1 MKATIRDTTIS
12 LEKKNHIWFPQGG
25 QDLELVHVSDTHKR
39 VYAKGKVYNI
49 TVLNPATADGEIEL
63 LLNQKRVNVNVS
75 SPLDELLK
83 SMGLDNALEVK
94 VTNLSSPMPG
104 LVIKSSVKEGDEVK
118 KGEPLM
124 VLEAMKMENILKAT
138 ADVTIDKINVKAGEA
153 VEKGAILIEF
163 K

>member
-39 VYAKGKVYNI
+39 VYAKGNIYNI
-49 TVLNPATADGEIEL
+49 IVLNPANADGEIEL

-104 LVIKSSVKEGDEVK
+104 LVIKSSVNVGDEVK
-118 KGEPLM
+118 KGDPLM
-124 VLEAMKMENILKAT
+124 VLEAMKMENVLKAT

>member
-63 LLNQKRVNVNVS
+63 LLNQKRVKVNIS

-104 LVIKSSVKEGDEVK
+104 LVIKSSVNAGDQVR
-118 KGEPLM
+118 KGDPLM

>member
-39 VYAKGKVYNI
+39 VYAKGKIYNI
-49 TVLNPATADGEIEL
+49 IVLNPANADGEIEL

-94 VTNLSSPMPG
+94 SPT
-104 LVIKSSVKEGDEVK
+104 LVHPCRDWLLNH
-118 KGEPLM
+118 P
-124 VLEAMKMENILKAT
+124 
-138 ADVTIDKINVKAGEA
+138 
-153 VEKGAILIEF
+153 
-163 K
+163 

>member
-25 QDLELVHVSDTHKR
+25 QDLELVHISDTHKR
-39 VYAKGKVYNI
+39 VYTKGKIYNI
-49 TVLNPATADGEIEL
+49 IVLNPANADGEIEL

-104 LVIKSSVKEGDEVK
+104 LVIKSSVKVGDEVK

-124 VLEAMKMENILKAT
+124 VLEAMKMENVLKAT

>member
-1 MKATIRDTTIS
+1 MKATIRDTVIS
-12 LEKKNHIWFPQGG
+12 LEKKNHIWYPQGG
-25 QDLELVHVSDTHKR
+25 QSLELVHVSDTHKR
-39 VYAKGKVYNI
+39 IYAKGKVYNI
-49 TVLNPATADGEIEL
+49 TVLNSTTADGEIEL

>member
-63 LLNQKRVNVNVS
+63 LLNQKRVKVNIS

-104 LVIKSSVKEGDEVK
+104 LVIKSSVNVGDQVR
-118 KGEPLM
+118 KGDPLM